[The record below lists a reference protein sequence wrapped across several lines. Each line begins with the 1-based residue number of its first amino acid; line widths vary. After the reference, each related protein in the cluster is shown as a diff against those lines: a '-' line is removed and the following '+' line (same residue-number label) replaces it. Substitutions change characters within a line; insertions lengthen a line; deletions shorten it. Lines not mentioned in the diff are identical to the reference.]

1 MIRKSSILKIYL
13 LVLLVSSSLFAQSNF
28 WTKVTSIEK
37 SYYSLDT
44 NKTDENSINSLIDK
58 KYNDFQN
65 LIEILKNKPYDL
77 TEKNSFSIDEQ
88 EKTKLLQKIKINK
101 QYGYNVAVTR
111 DTLRLKNL
119 EVKQKMY
126 LYFVTLSNS
135 WVNYSSDDLEKL
147 NQEYIDYLSRLEYDK
162 YLKKYDKV
170 KSIDAKI
177 ENEIKKSFEDF
188 NVNYMFFNDVLG
200 YINLNKTIFSY
211 ESLSNFLKIG
221 TLITEINSDD
231 SFSYLNTKLR
241 FIHLDMGRIILFL
254 SVIITFSFLAYIIY
268 RKIYDFFKS
277 KIYKKADD
285 IDDILM
291 NNLNKIRKPVSFLVI
306 LIGLKLS
313 LEILVYPNSIQ
324 PLVLNFFYIIIVL
337 NFIYLSYVFIDN
349 MTLVYLTN
357 KNDDNIRKE
366 LVALIVSVSKIVIFL
381 IGLLLVLVNFD
392 VNISGILASLGI
404 GGLAVALAAQS
415 TLSNF
420 FGLIKMI
427 ADKSFS
433 IGDWIQTTDVEGTV
447 VQIGF
452 ISTKIRTFDNALITV
467 PNSTLANSSI
477 KNWNK
482 RKIGRRI
489 KMHIGVTYKS
499 NKQDLQNAITQIKDM
514 LQNHKDIITS
524 SKIDYKQ
531 INKFYK
537 QEQKLTSVDDK
548 YGIKS
553 TLLVYLDKFNES
565 SIDILI
571 YTFTKTTSWDQWLEI
586 KEDVLFKIW
595 NILEKNN
602 LEFAFPSQSI
612 YIEK

>member
-77 TEKNSFSIDEQ
+77 TEKNSFTIDEQ

-268 RKIYDFFKS
+268 RKIYDFFKL

-514 LQNHKDIITS
+514 LQNHQDIITS

>member
-514 LQNHKDIITS
+514 LQNHQDIITS

>member
-77 TEKNSFSIDEQ
+77 TEKNSFTIDEQ

-254 SVIITFSFLAYIIY
+254 SVILTFSFLAYIIY

-514 LQNHKDIITS
+514 LQNHQDIITS